1 MRRSRNQTGFSLVEL
16 LLVLAILGIITGI
29 AIPSFLGQ
37 RRRARI
43 IGDAI
48 SNSRIIAMQMET
60 RRADTGV
67 YGAANAHYTWTSGVA
82 SDPTFL
88 PNFNPASN
96 SKMDFDVLLGS
107 TGLTYVI
114 TVNDP
119 LLQNSKVYQID
130 QNGAQL
136 YRQY

>member
-29 AIPSFLGQ
+29 AVPSFLGQ
-37 RRRARI
+37 RRRARV

-48 SNSRIIAMQMET
+48 SNSKVIAMQMET
-60 RRADTGV
+60 RRADTGT
-67 YGAANAHYTWTSGVA
+67 YGAANAHYTWTAGVA
-82 SDPTFL
+82 SDPTYL
-88 PNFNPASN
+88 PNFTPASN
-96 SKMDFDVLLGS
+96 SKMDFDVLLGN

-114 TVNDP
+114 TVKDP
-119 LLQNSKVYQID
+119 ILQNSMVYQTD
-130 QNGAQL
+130 QNGTQL